1 MIFYVG
7 WPLDVDM
14 ICSSDC
20 CCQPTLK
27 PNRFLYSHSLRRAKS
42 PSRRVVVRF
51 DEKSRVVG
59 SIEEKFCA
67 ARSCIVAGA
76 HHPASPTVICSIIHT
91 LDTSRTSASCCNVCH
106 WNLISWWVVKFTK
119 KFLVQRTLRCP
130 SPTSDSTFSL
140 PLLALLFICSLF
152 VCLFVLFDER
162 RTVRSKG
169 RVTLTT
175 RIVKSRKMNEERGN

>member
-42 PSRRVVVRF
+42 PPRRVIVRF

-119 KFLVQRTLRCP
+119 KISRSAHP
-130 SPTSDSTFSL
+130 SVPIPHFRFDFFPSFACSFVY
-140 PLLALLFICSLF
+140 LFV
-152 VCLFVLFDER
+152 VCLFVCF
-162 RTVRSKG
+162 
-169 RVTLTT
+169 
-175 RIVKSRKMNEERGN
+175 I